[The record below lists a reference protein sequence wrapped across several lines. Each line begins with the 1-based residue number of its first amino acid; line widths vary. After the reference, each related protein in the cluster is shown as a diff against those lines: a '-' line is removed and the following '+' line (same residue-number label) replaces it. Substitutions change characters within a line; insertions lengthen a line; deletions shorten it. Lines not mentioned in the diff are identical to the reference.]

1 MSLNQRHD
9 VCASIS
15 LFRISKQIVLVYVC
29 RIRFYT
35 RVQVKKY
42 RVLVPCTY
50 ATGMNEDKC
59 YDTRSIHQVFIYILR
74 EKLTG
79 QIKTHESSSAIH
91 FIKATHTH
99 THIMF
104 KLLKA
109 APKDHSREITKMR
122 ARARIND
129 AV

>member
-1 MSLNQRHD
+1 MKTNAMIH
-9 VCASIS
+9 A
-15 LFRISKQIVLVYVC
+15 VY
-29 RIRFYT
+29 T
-35 RVQVKKY
+35 KY
-42 RVLVPCTY
+42 L
-50 ATGMNEDKC
+50 
-59 YDTRSIHQVFIYILR
+59 YILR

-79 QIKTHESSSAIH
+79 QVKTHESSSAIH